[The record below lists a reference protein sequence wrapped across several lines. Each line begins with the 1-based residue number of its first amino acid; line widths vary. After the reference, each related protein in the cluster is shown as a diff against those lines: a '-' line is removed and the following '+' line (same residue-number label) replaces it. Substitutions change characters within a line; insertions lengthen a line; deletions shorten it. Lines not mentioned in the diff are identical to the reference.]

1 MSSELRKPRRV
12 LSLVGFV
19 ILTLTGCES
28 ELPPGNVRQ
37 TIELGTLPPV
47 VSKAAAKALPQV
59 KFEDA
64 WKNVDRESKALH
76 SYEVRGRDKNGKV
89 REVRVS
95 ATGEVLEME

>member
-1 MSSELRKPRRV
+1 MSSEARKPCRV
-12 LSLVGFV
+12 PALVGF
-19 ILTLTGCES
+19 LLLALTGCES

-37 TIELGTLPPV
+37 TVEIGTLPAV
-47 VSKAAAKALPQV
+47 VSKAAAKALPMV

-64 WKNVDRESKALH
+64 WKNVDRETKALH

-95 ATGEVLEME
+95 TTGDILEME